1 MKRLREEDK
10 KRFIDLV
17 INAAFQFT
25 KEPTFKLASGGLS
38 NYYFNCK
45 KFMLDPMGQYL
56 IARLVYPK
64 IKELPSV
71 VAVGGL
77 TLGADPIAIV
87 TAYASILNKNKLQAF
102 IVRKEPKDHGT
113 KLPIEGNVKAGDHV
127 VVVDD
132 VITTGGSTIKAINA
146 CKDNGLVV
154 VKAIALIDRQE
165 KNGKENIL
173 QHVSDVE
180 AIITKD
186 EVMERYNEIH
196 RTGCICCE

>member
-1 MKRLREEDK
+1 MKQAEKLTKMRL
-10 KRFIDLV
+10 IDL
-17 INAAFQFT
+17 IIEKAFQYT
-25 KEPTFKLASGGLS
+25 QEPTFKLTSGGYS

-45 KFMLDPMGQYL
+45 KVMLDPVGQYL
-56 IARLVYPK
+56 ITRLVYSK
-64 IKELPSV
+64 VKKLDV

-77 TLGADPIAIV
+77 TLGADPISIL
-87 TAYASILNKNKLQAF
+87 TAHASILSDKPLQAF

-113 KLPIEGNVKAGDHV
+113 KLPIEGNIKEGDRV

-165 KNGKENIL
+165 KNGRQNIL

-186 EVMERYNEIH
+186 EVMERYNAIH
-196 RTGCICCE
+196 TNNCICCE